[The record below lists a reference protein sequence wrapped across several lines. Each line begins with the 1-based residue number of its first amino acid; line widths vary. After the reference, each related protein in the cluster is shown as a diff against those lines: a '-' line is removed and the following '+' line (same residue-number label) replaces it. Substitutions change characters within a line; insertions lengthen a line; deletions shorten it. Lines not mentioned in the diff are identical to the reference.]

1 MDKKIQTETETE
13 MEVEV
18 EVETEIQVEIIIYA
32 TKEDFYMKW
41 LLQSFDRHNSESS
54 NNIKLT
60 VLGIGTKWNSYMD
73 KVKVVFEYLK
83 SQSQSQSESESESQ
97 SQLQNKLICVI
108 DAYDVLINTSLK
120 DLKTKYLELAK
131 GKIVISKQG
140 DPTIFEQSI
149 PFLSEIND
157 LMLVKTF
164 HGVFNAGVY
173 MGKFSDI
180 MNMYSY
186 MIAKSEE
193 LNNYDDQY
201 IINIYIEENRDLF
214 YLDNDKNFIC
224 TIYECMDLFVYDTKA
239 YFIHKIGNGSL
250 INYLKFNGYEI
261 TEAEQSI
268 IRSKSLSIQFEKT
281 KYHTENFLKNLLKI

>member
-1 MDKKIQTETETE
+1 MDKKIQAETQTETE
-13 MEVEV
+13 ME
-18 EVETEIQVEIIIYA
+18 VEIIIYA

-54 NNIKLT
+54 NNIKLK
-60 VLGIGTKWNSYMD
+60 VLGIGTKWNNYMD

-83 SQSQSQSESESESQ
+83 SKSESQSESESQ

-140 DPTIFEQSI
+140 NLTIFEHSL

-164 HGVFNAGVY
+164 HGAFNAGVY

-281 KYHTENFLKNLLKI
+281 KYHTENFLKNLLKIS